1 MSDRRPTFSL
11 SLCFSALSACPTL
24 NCERKRGISD
34 AHFVLLSRTHVCVRV
49 CVRRCSQLLYDGHK
63 SLANNFC
70 STFEFGPE
78 LAPTNELLS
87 IVSQHA
93 SDESDDV
100 HPAAS
105 LPSGQSSERKEESV
119 YVCVCVCVCVE
130 FNMQVS
136 PMSRHVNVCVLCAQ
150 THINIHAQLTLD
162 PHPHSLESP
171 LFVVTQKSCSLQN
184 KLTQPTFQLNTW
196 RSYHLH

>member
-1 MSDRRPTFSL
+1 MLLSDRRPTFSL

-119 YVCVCVCVCVE
+119 YVCVCVCVCGV
-130 FNMQVS
+130 
-136 PMSRHVNVCVLCAQ
+136 RHAGLSHEQTCKCVCVVCAN
-150 THINIHAQLTLD
+150 THKHT
-162 PHPHSLESP
+162 
-171 LFVVTQKSCSLQN
+171 
-184 KLTQPTFQLNTW
+184 
-196 RSYHLH
+196 RSTHT